1 MSKAMPTLLEE
12 VCTGGAGSGLLQ
24 DPEPHGSK
32 QNI

>member
-1 MSKAMPTLLEE
+1 MSKATPTLLEE

-24 DPEPHGSK
+24 DPKAHSSK